1 MRQES
6 FSDDIGWFTQSHV
19 DLSPDQISQL
29 KCVLGPLSQ
38 IGGRSNDTSSA
49 AEDREH
55 PAASILK
62 FPQVKAG

>member
-19 DLSPDQISQL
+19 DLSPDQIAQL

-38 IGGRSNDTSSA
+38 IGDRSKETTAA
-49 AEDREH
+49 AEGREE
-55 PAASILK
+55 PSASILK
-62 FPQVKAG
+62 FPHVRAG